1 MVYLRAGCAGPR
13 VTPMRAFNSE
23 RPHICDELGGRM
35 SNGAGGYTPLLQLLG
50 EIGKA
55 QDAGATVAALAMV
68 YIGLDTMALLTCPVG
83 QQSQTRADFIS
94 WVDKYL
100 KADAASEYQYEGI
113 DMYAARCA
121 VLHSYGSVAALHSG
135 TNPPRKFGYTDNG
148 PHKKDDA
155 ERFALI
161 SVAVLIHDFSKAMES
176 FIKEMR
182 TDPELKR
189 RIDSRIGSLFF
200 TSLVGH

>member
-1 MVYLRAGCAGPR
+1 M
-13 VTPMRAFNSE
+13 T
-23 RPHICDELGGRM
+23 
-35 SNGAGGYTPLLQLLG
+35 NGAGGYTPLIQLLD

-55 QDAGATVAALAMV
+55 WNAGATVAALATV
-68 YIGLDTMALLTCPVG
+68 YIGLDTMALLACPVG
-83 QQSQTRADFIS
+83 QQSQTRSDFIA

-100 KADAASEYQYEGI
+100 KADAASDYQYEGI
-113 DMYAARCA
+113 DVYAARCA

-135 TNPPRKFGYTDNG
+135 INPPRKFGYMDNG

-161 SVAVLIHDFSKAMES
+161 SIAVLSHDFSKAMEK
-176 FIKEMR
+176 FVGEIG

-189 RIDSRIGSLFF
+189 RVDSRMASLFF
-200 TSLVGH
+200 TTLVGH